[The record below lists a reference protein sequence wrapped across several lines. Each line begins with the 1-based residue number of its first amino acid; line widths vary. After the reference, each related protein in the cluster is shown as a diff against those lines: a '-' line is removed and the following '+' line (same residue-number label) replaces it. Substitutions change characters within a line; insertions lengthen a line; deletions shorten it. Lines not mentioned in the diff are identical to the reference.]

1 MMSVRLAATVGFWG
15 LSEQAPMAS
24 ETARHRAASRRPA
37 PGSRAPGYPGD
48 YNQNHCR
55 TPSWRVDVSEPQT
68 WMCLI
73 CGWIYDEAAGDPDH
87 GIAPGTA
94 WADVPMNWTCPEC
107 GARKEDFE
115 MVRI

>member
-1 MMSVRLAATVGFWG
+1 MSDLT
-15 LSEQAPMAS
+15 
-24 ETARHRAASRRPA
+24 
-37 PGSRAPGYPGD
+37 
-48 YNQNHCR
+48 
-55 TPSWRVDVSEPQT
+55 EPRT

-87 GIAPGTA
+87 DIAPGTA